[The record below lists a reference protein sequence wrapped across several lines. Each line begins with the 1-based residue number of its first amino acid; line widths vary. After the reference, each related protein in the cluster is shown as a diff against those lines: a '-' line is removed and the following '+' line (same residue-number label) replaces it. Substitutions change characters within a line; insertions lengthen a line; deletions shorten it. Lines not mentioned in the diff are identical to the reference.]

1 MFLSKIGDGRYIRS
15 INQYSHHLWKNH
27 PLTGIVPG
35 GIVAPNMNLSFM
47 RTNDM
52 NTTTTL
58 RHEGVGRGS
67 ATKLR

>member
-1 MFLSKIGDGRYIRS
+1 MMQLRVAANALCEAIPHVACRKS
-15 INQYSHHLWKNH
+15 
-27 PLTGIVPG
+27 PLTGSIPG

-67 ATKLR
+67 AIKLR